1 MMRTNIQ
8 RSVRLAG
15 LVLVTTFILIGVF
28 LPSAAS
34 AAPAQ
39 AAAAAPAYG
48 TNQYIVRP
56 GDTLSG
62 IARYFGT
69 TVSAIMSANN
79 LVSTRI
85 YVGQV
90 LFIPAGGGGGGGG
103 GYCSQYYY
111 VQRGDT
117 LSGIARRFG
126 VNMQALAQANGIY
139 NYSRIYVGQQLCIPG
154 GYNPEPYP
162 PQPYPPH
169 PYPPHPYPP
178 DPRPGPT
185 CGQYYTVQRGD
196 SLTKIANCCGTTVQN
211 LVWLNNIRNPSFIYV
226 GQVLRIY

>member
-1 MMRTNIQ
+1 MMRNNIQ

-15 LVLVTTFILIGVF
+15 LVLIATLILIGVF

-39 AAAAAPAYG
+39 AVPAAPAYG

-90 LFIPAGGGGGGGG
+90 LFIPPGGGGGGGG
-103 GYCSQYYY
+103 GNCSQFYY

-117 LSGIARRFG
+117 LSGIARWFG
-126 VNMQALAQANGIY
+126 VNMSTLAQVNGIY
-139 NYSRIYVGQQLCIPG
+139 NYSRIYAGQRLCIPG
-154 GYNPEPYP
+154 GYNPN
-162 PQPYPPH
+162 PYPPH
-169 PYPPHPYPP
+169 PNPPGPI
-178 DPRPGPT
+178 PGPT

-196 SLTKIANCCGTTVQN
+196 SLTRIASCCGTTVQN
-211 LVWLNNIRNPSFIYV
+211 LAWLNNIRNPSFIYV